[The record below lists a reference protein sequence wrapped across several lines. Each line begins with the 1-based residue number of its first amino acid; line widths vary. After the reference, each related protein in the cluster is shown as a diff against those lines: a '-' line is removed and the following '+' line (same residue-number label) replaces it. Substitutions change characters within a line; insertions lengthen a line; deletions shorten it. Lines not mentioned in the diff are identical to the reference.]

1 MRRLHALHI
10 TQGAKFSAG
19 WAEIIRSYLAHGFA
33 LEALHVY
40 TQNLPF
46 RTQQSFLPL
55 ILKICASHYLL
66 VLGKSLHSES
76 IKAGTVHE
84 LLTGTTLVSMYSKC
98 KKITLARKAFDE
110 MPVKNLVTY
119 NSMIGGYSMNG
130 DLVSAS
136 ALFHLAPGRT
146 PVTWAVMIEGYAGIE
161 NLVAARQMFNSTP
174 PWMKTVVTWTVMI
187 HGYAAN
193 GEMDAARELFEEM
206 PVKNAYVWSSMI
218 TGYFKRGDAREAKAL
233 FNRIQTPNLINWNSL
248 IAGYAKMGFCEE
260 ALEAFRQMQGFGIE
274 PDEFTVAS
282 VLSTC
287 SQLGSIDSARE
298 VHEFIRRKKIKMNT
312 FVKNGLVDMYAK
324 CGDLDKARGIFDAM
338 IIRNDSCWNSMIS
351 GLASHGRSDEA
362 LALFS
367 RMEASEVKPNS
378 ITFLVVLSACTHA
391 GFVEQGL
398 QIFGSM
404 HKYGLKAGVEHYG
417 CLVDLFSRAGR
428 LADAYNVIK
437 MMPMKPNEVVWGTLL
452 GACRVYLDMEMADQV
467 VLEANNTNISIASV
481 NDAEYVLLSNIYA
494 ASEKWEIAENIR
506 RKMVENKLS
515 KTPGCSRIGLG
526 ETKQQ
531 SNVAF
536 SLESQNPSGLHRF
549 EGVEQ
554 IYLQFLVN
562 GLGHSNN
569 LLSRVMDNFS
579 VFNSLDY
586 DIQIF
591 GSS

>member
-10 TQGAKFSAG
+10 TQGANFSAG
-19 WAEIIRSYLAHGFA
+19 WAEIIRSYLSHGFA
-33 LEALHVY
+33 MEALLVY

-84 LLTGTTLVSMYSKC
+84 LLTGTTLVSMYGKC
-98 KKITLARKAFDE
+98 KKITLARKVFDE

-206 PVKNAYVWSSMI
+206 PVKNAFVWSSMI
-218 TGYFKRGDAREAKAL
+218 TGYFKK
-233 FNRIQTPNLINWNSL
+233 
-248 IAGYAKMGFCEE
+248 GYAKLGFCDE

-274 PDEFTVAS
+274 PDEFTVSS

-298 VHEFIRRKKIKMNT
+298 VHDFIRRKKIKMNI

-362 LALFS
+362 LELFS
-367 RMEASEVKPNS
+367 QMEASEVKPNS
-378 ITFLVVLSACTHA
+378 VTFLVVLSACTHA

-398 QIFGSM
+398 QIFGRM

-467 VLEANNTNISIASV
+467 VLEANNKNISISSV

-494 ASEKWEIAENIR
+494 ASEKWERAENIR

-536 SLESQNPSGLHRF
+536 SLESQVCRS
-549 EGVEQ
+549 
-554 IYLQFLVN
+554 
-562 GLGHSNN
+562 
-569 LLSRVMDNFS
+569 
-579 VFNSLDY
+579 
-586 DIQIF
+586 
-591 GSS
+591 